1 MKAKLRI
8 FVDCHVFDGS
18 FQGTTTYIQGVY
30 KELIKD
36 KNIVFFFAANDIGR
50 LQAVFGTA
58 ENIFYLKYRS
68 KNKFYRLAFD
78 IPKLIQKHKIDY
90 AHFQYI
96 VPPIKY
102 CKYIV
107 TVHDVLFLD
116 YPEYFPLSYRLK
128 NKMLFQWS
136 VNYSDIVL
144 TVSDYSKQKIQE
156 HFGIKDVVITP
167 NAVNPVFFEEYDKV
181 KVVQEVKRKYNLEN
195 YWIYISRWEP
205 RKNHHALLKVFIEN
219 EYYKKYS
226 LVLIGDQSISNTEFK
241 MLYDGLDESVKKT
254 IFILKKV
261 RFSKLILLLR
271 GATLAVYPSI
281 AEGFGIPPLETSAAG
296 ISTICSNT
304 TAMSDFIFFKNRL
317 FNPCSENDFNEKIKF
332 GLQNKQDDSITDTI
346 RNTYRWEL
354 SAAIF
359 KKKIVP
365 LEE

>member
-1 MKAKLRI
+1 MKTKLRI

-18 FQGTTTYIQGVY
+18 FQGTTTYIQGLY

-36 KNIVFFFAANDIGR
+36 KSIAVFLAGNDIGR
-50 LQAVFGTA
+50 LQAIFGTA
-58 ENIFYLKYRS
+58 ENISYLKYQS
-68 KNKFYRLAFD
+68 KNKFYRLASD
-78 IPKLIQKHKIDY
+78 IPKLIQKNKIDY

-107 TVHDVLFLD
+107 TIHDVLFLD
-116 YPEYFPLSYRLK
+116 YPEYFPLSYRIK
-128 NKMLFQWS
+128 NKALFQWS
-136 VNYSDIVL
+136 ANYADIVL
-144 TVSDYSKQKIQE
+144 TVSEYSKQKIQE

-167 NAVNPVFFEEYDKV
+167 NAVDPVFFDKYDKE
-181 KVVQEVKRKYNLEN
+181 KVVQEVQQKYNLEN

-205 RKNHHALLKVFIEN
+205 RKNHHILLKVFIKN

-226 LVLIGDQSISNTEFK
+226 LVLIGSQSIANSEFK
-241 MLYDGLDESVKKT
+241 TLYNDLEESVKKT
-254 IFILKKV
+254 IFILDKV
-261 RFSKLILLLR
+261 NFEELALLLR

-304 TAMSDFIFFKNRL
+304 TAMSDFVFLNNRL
-317 FNPCSENDFNEKIKF
+317 FNPLSENDFNDKIKF
-332 GLQNKQDDSITDTI
+332 GLQNQQDVSIAETI
-346 RNTYRWEL
+346 QKKYSWEL

-359 KKKIVP
+359 KEKIAP
-365 LEE
+365 SEE

>member
-18 FQGTTTYIQGVY
+18 FQGTTTYIQGLY

-36 KNIVFFFAANDIGR
+36 KNIEFFFAANDVSIIHNI
-50 LQAVFGTA
+50 FGTA
-58 ENIFYLKYRS
+58 ENISYLKYRT

-102 CKYIV
+102 CTYIV

-128 NKMLFQWS
+128 NKALFQWS
-136 VNYSDIVL
+136 ANYADIVL
-144 TVSDYSKQKIQE
+144 TVSHYSKQKIQE

-167 NAVNPVFFEEYDKV
+167 NAVDPIFFEEYDKE

-205 RKNHHALLKVFIEN
+205 RKNHHTLLKVFIEN

-226 LVLIGDQSISNTEFK
+226 LVLIGDKSITNTEFN

-254 IFILKKV
+254 VFILKKV
-261 RFSKLILLLR
+261 DFNELILLLR

-304 TAMSDFIFFKNRL
+304 TAMSDFVFLKNRL
-317 FNPCSENDFNEKIKF
+317 FNPFSENDFNEKIKF
-332 GLQNKQDDSITDTI
+332 GLQNQQEVSIVEAI
-346 RNTYRWEL
+346 QKKYSWEL

-359 KKKIVP
+359 KEKIV
-365 LEE
+365 LVEE